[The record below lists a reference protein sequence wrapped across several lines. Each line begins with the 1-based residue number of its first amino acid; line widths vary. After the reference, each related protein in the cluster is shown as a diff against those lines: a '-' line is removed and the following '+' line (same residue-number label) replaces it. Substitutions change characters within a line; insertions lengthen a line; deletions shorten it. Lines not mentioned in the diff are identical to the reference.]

1 VSAIRQ
7 RPGSGFRVFHA
18 RRRRPLIP
26 YLLYLLYVLYGP
38 GGFLPG
44 LEVTLL
50 AQDRLSSLATS
61 QQLTAGASRL
71 SVEEAVREA
80 LDHNLTLVAERY
92 SVSVARAR
100 ILTAQLRPNPVLT
113 VNAML
118 PDTTVYDNDVSP
130 REGVIRTDFLFERG
144 SKRDRRI
151 EVAEAAQSVAE
162 LQLLNTI
169 RKTVLDVQAACVDVV
184 LARENLA
191 LARASLDAFNSI
203 VQVNTIRVR
212 TGDLAG
218 VELDRSRLAALQ
230 FQNEVR
236 QQEAKLVVARNKL
249 RTLLG
254 RPPRQDV
261 DVADELRRDQALVDL
276 EAVGTRALQQRPDL
290 LALRREEARTSADV
304 RLQIAQG
311 KIDYTISGEFHH
323 QHQGLP
329 NPAGGNLYAAYV
341 SVPLPFFNRNQG
353 EIARAHEEEHQAESR
368 IRALEAD
375 IAAEVQAAYTNY
387 SAARDVVD
395 TIESQM
401 LTRARDVRSTTEYS
415 YRAGEASFIEF
426 LDAVRTFNETMRSYN
441 EARAEYARS
450 LYALDS
456 TAGRM
461 TP

>member
-1 VSAIRQ
+1 MSAIRQ
-7 RPGSGFRVFHA
+7 SARGFRLFDA
-18 RRRRPLIP
+18 RRVPALV
-26 YLLYLLYVLYGP
+26 LLLLAGS
-38 GGFLPG
+38 LPG
-44 LEVTLL
+44 AVATVS
-50 AQDRLSSLATS
+50 AQDPLASLTTS
-61 QQLTAGASRL
+61 PQLASAVAGL
-71 SVEEAVREA
+71 TVEDAVREA

-113 VNAML
+113 VNGMF
-118 PDTTVYDNDVSP
+118 PDSAVYDNDVSP
-130 REGVIRTDFLFERG
+130 REGVVRTDFLFERG
-144 SKRDRRI
+144 SKRDHRI

-169 RKTVLDVQAACVDVV
+169 RKTVLDVQSAFVEVV
-184 LARENLA
+184 LASQNRA

-218 VELDRSRLAALQ
+218 VELERSRLAALQ

-236 QQEAKLVVARNKL
+236 QQEAKLLVARNRL

-254 RPPRQDV
+254 RPLSRDV
-261 DVADELRRDQALVDL
+261 DVADELRRDQTPMDL
-276 EAVGTRALQQRPDL
+276 EAVRARALQQRPDL

-323 QHQGLP
+323 QRQGLP
-329 NPAGGNLYAAYV
+329 TPAAGNMYAAYV
-341 SVPLPFFNRNQG
+341 SVPLPLFNRNQG
-353 EIARAHEEEHQAESR
+353 EIARAHEEERQAGGR
-368 IRALEAD
+368 TRALEAD

-401 LTRARDVRSTTEYS
+401 LTRARDVRATTEYS

-426 LDAVRTFNETMRSYN
+426 LDAVRTFNETIKSYN

-450 LYALDS
+450 LYELDA